1 MTLLSSVCS
10 YSDVKRNK
18 KRKKIKFF
26 KDTVTKRFSAWWCT
40 IASVPSHLQSIN
52 PVHPSKYPMATD
64 SQLSLQA
71 EELVDE
77 GNDNNS
83 DSLINDI
90 DNIDNHD
97 NHYDDELNAS
107 LASSVSATE
116 ELDLSDNQ
124 LTTPQTLIDL
134 SSKISQFAVT
144 SLILSNNSFVLVEEH
159 QQYNDDKF
167 SNRGIVALAD
177 ALKIHQT
184 ITNLDLS
191 DNNLGV
197 KGQTGIVAIAKA
209 IESGR

>member
-1 MTLLSSVCS
+1 
-10 YSDVKRNK
+10 
-18 KRKKIKFF
+18 
-26 KDTVTKRFSAWWCT
+26 
-40 IASVPSHLQSIN
+40 
-52 PVHPSKYPMATD
+52 MATD

-144 SLILSNNSFVLVEEH
+144 SLILSNNSFVLVKEH

-209 IESGR
+209 IETGR